1 MIGGRGGK
9 HAFCRNTSFF
19 SGFAGFFESRNQ
31 ASYIF
36 PHKCCAQSVMAFFS
50 FGVFIYMYVIFL
62 SGKKWPTVMEL
73 VPLKNLIILIL

>member
-1 MIGGRGGK
+1 MDGTENTLSVGIHRFSQALL
-9 HAFCRNTSFF
+9 AFSNLETK
-19 SGFAGFFESRNQ
+19 Q
-31 ASYIF
+31 AIF
-36 PHKCCAQSVMAFFS
+36 PHKCCAQSVMVFFS